1 MWGPVPHVPRLVQD
15 TSALVAVAFDTF
27 DDLLEFIGDVL
38 GEGKKSEKLA
48 RWHESHES
56 ANQRGTSENIDIL
69 YRKYIEIY
77 RNIQNI

>member
-38 GEGKKSEKLA
+38 GEGKKA
-48 RWHESHES
+48 RNWPG
-56 ANQRGTSENIDIL
+56 GTKVTKVRISVEQVKTLTFYIENI
-69 YRKYIEIY
+69 
-77 RNIQNI
+77 

>member
-1 MWGPVPHVPRLVQD
+1 MGPGSACSAPCSRHIGTCRRRL
-15 TSALVAVAFDTF
+15 DTF

-56 ANQRGTSENIDIL
+56 ANQRGTSETL
-69 YRKYIEIY
+69 TFYIE
-77 RNIQNI
+77 NI